1 MEKTCLKCGKVGHT
15 TGNPLD
21 ACTHCGAIYAKVEAA
36 HANAGLRPKAA
47 PAPAPIP
54 ELPAGLLATGKRA
67 ATVKASHTSREQFVE
82 QLRQESLYPTTR
94 WWVNAVHKVVTIFCI
109 IMCVIIAIGALM
121 SSFFSGKAVLLGT
134 FIGAAVFGIFWLFSK
149 ISTELAMAVVDMADA
164 SVRTAYTQE
173 CGEQEKS

>member
-1 MEKTCLKCGKVGHT
+1 
-15 TGNPLD
+15 
-21 ACTHCGAIYAKVEAA
+21 
-36 HANAGLRPKAA
+36 
-47 PAPAPIP
+47 
-54 ELPAGLLATGKRA
+54 
-67 ATVKASHTSREQFVE
+67 
-82 QLRQESLYPTTR
+82 
-94 WWVNAVHKVVTIFCI
+94 
-109 IMCVIIAIGALM
+109 MCVIIAIGALM